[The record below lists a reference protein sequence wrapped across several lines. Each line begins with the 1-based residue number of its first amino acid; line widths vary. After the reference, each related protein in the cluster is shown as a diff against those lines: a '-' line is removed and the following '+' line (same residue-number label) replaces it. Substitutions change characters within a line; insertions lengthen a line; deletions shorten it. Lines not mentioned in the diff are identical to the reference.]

1 MKKNLNL
8 QIALASTLAIL
19 SLAGIVS
26 AQSTSQAAA
35 DKQALIQKLEQLDA
49 SLAGAQA
56 GAVAF
61 SVSGAGDMKS
71 ITGAPYSAQ
80 VTTESVQPFS
90 DGNYISHKTVS
101 TVYRDSLGRIRRE
114 QNITLVGPSDASGSA
129 IQFITINDPVTGS
142 FYNLNPRTKTYVAI
156 GNAKFISPLPV
167 ITEAGSGVPMT
178 FSYSVDAATAGN
190 GGGGVGRGGALVPA
204 KIASA
209 GCAEGQITTKSTTS
223 VMGQVVNSTTC
234 GGNIT
239 TENLGADTMSGLS
252 VIGTRTTNTIPAGQI
267 GNAQPIL
274 VTTDQWYSP
283 DLQINIMTKH
293 SDPRTGTTT
302 TTLTNVSRNEPD
314 PGLFTV
320 PPGYTL
326 SSSTAPKVVFKQQD
340 LPLQ

>member
-1 MKKNLNL
+1 MKKNLKL

-19 SLAGIVS
+19 SVAGIVS
-26 AQSTSQAAA
+26 AQSTSQAA
-35 DKQALIQKLEQLDA
+35 DKNTLEKTLTQFVG
-49 SLAGAQA
+49 SQAGAQA

-61 SVSGAGDMKS
+61 SVTGAGDSKS

-80 VTTESVQPFS
+80 ITTESIQPFS

-101 TVYRDSLGRIRRE
+101 AVYRDSLGRIRRE
-114 QNITLVGPSDASGSA
+114 QNITLVGPSEASGSA

-167 ITEAGSGVPMT
+167 ITEDGGFPLT
-178 FSYSVDAATAGN
+178 FSFSVDSATAGN
-190 GGGGVGRGGALVPA
+190 GGGGGRGGALVNA
-204 KIASA
+204 KIASP
-209 GCAEGQITTKSTTS
+209 GCAEGQITTKSATS
-223 VMGQVVNSTTC
+223 VMGQVINSTSC

-274 VTTDQWYSP
+274 VATDQWYSP

-314 PGLFTV
+314 PGLFIV

-326 SSSTAPKVVFKQQD
+326 SSSTAPKVVLKQQE
-340 LPLQ
+340 PLQ